1 MDNLNV
7 IAIKD
12 VVDGTVEECTWE
24 EWYVAN
30 KESGSMEI
38 EELNDIEATL
48 DRKESYHMGGG
59 ASTEL
64 TITWV
69 GKVIY
74 QGNTRIW
81 QGRINKY

>member
-24 EWYVAN
+24 DFARDN
-30 KESGSMEI
+30 LDSGGMEI

-59 ASTEL
+59 ASTEF